1 MPTNLPEMKRAWLCT
16 LLLLAVPAAAAAQGV
31 RVESGPSVPP
41 PNPSPSVHHGVT
53 VSALGVS
60 HIDAATAR
68 VTLRLGSRTNAA
80 IYNATVLAPV
90 IDAMVQSGVDRASI
104 EMPPNFQAPGNAVFA
119 TISGT
124 AKNPTVDMMQRAVT
138 TVGAAISAIPGAIL
152 QETQISLKADHCEAM
167 QSDARNAAIALA
179 HNKAVAIAKQLGV
192 KLGSVTSVTS
202 NDQAQPDGS
211 CANSY
216 SITPYS
222 PNIEK
227 PADYLSIPVY
237 SSVTITYAIL

>member
-1 MPTNLPEMKRAWLCT
+1 MKRAWTCILFLMT
-16 LLLLAVPAAAAAQGV
+16 VTVAAAQGV
-31 RVESGPSVPP
+31 RVPVGESAPPANPAPSA
-41 PNPSPSVHHGVT
+41 HHGVT

-60 HIDAATAR
+60 HVDAASVR

-80 IYNATVLAPV
+80 IYNAQVLAPV
-90 IDAMVQSGVDRASI
+90 VDAMVQSGVDRASI
-104 EMPPNFQAPGNAVFA
+104 EMPPNFQAPSNAVFA

-124 AKNPTVDMMQRAVT
+124 AKNPTVESMQRAVS

-167 QSDARNAAIALA
+167 QSDARSAAITIA
-179 HNKAVAIAKQLGV
+179 HSKAVAIAKQLGV
-192 KLGSVTSVTS
+192 KLGPVTSVTS
-202 NDQAQPDGS
+202 NEQAQPDGS